1 MEKDVPP
8 IGKYD
13 QKKPDIQPY
22 DPACVLVADE
32 VIGLI
37 LDRLPFV
44 WVEHVGSTAVPG
56 LAGKGII
63 DLMVVFPTDKLDEVK
78 EGLAGLGFQ
87 PQPHDD
93 PFPEDRPMRVGSFV
107 YGGRS
112 YLLHVHVIREGSLEI
127 EDMRTFRD
135 RLRYDRVLQTAY
147 VDRKKQILKTGIKNS
162 SEYARLK
169 GEFIDKILKSGR

>member
-1 MEKDVPP
+1 MENDGPP
-8 IGKYD
+8 IGAYF
-13 QKKPDIQPY
+13 QKIPEIQPY

-44 WVEHVGSTAVPG
+44 WVEHIGSTAVPG

-63 DLMVVFPTDKLDEVK
+63 DLMIVFPPEKLQAVK
-78 EGLAGLGFQ
+78 DGLAELGFQ
-87 PQPHDD
+87 SQPHDD
-93 PFPEDRPMRVGSFV
+93 PFPEDPPMRVGSYA

-112 YLLHVHVIREGSLEI
+112 YLLHAHVIREGSPEI
-127 EDMRTFRD
+127 ENMRTFRD

-147 VDRKKQILKTGIKNS
+147 VDRKKQIIKTGIKS
-162 SEYARLK
+162 TTEYARLK
-169 GEFIDKILKSGR
+169 GEFINKILKSGR